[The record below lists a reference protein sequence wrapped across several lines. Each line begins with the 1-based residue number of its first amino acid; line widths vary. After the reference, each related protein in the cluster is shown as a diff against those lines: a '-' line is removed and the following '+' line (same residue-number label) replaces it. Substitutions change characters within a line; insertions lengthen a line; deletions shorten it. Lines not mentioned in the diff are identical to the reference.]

1 MVTGVYIRMNATNMT
16 LTQIREAGIKAL
28 ARELGPVGM
37 VRFLQQYETGQGN
50 YTLERDQWL
59 GEPKIN
65 DLLEEMI
72 EKSKGSDQH
81 N

>member
-1 MVTGVYIRMNATNMT
+1 MNATNMT
-16 LTQIREAGIKAL
+16 LAQIREAGIKAL

-59 GEPKIN
+59 GEPKN
-65 DLLEEMI
+65 DDLLEEI
-72 EKSKGSDQH
+72 KPKGPST
-81 N
+81 

>member
-1 MVTGVYIRMNATNMT
+1 MNATNMT

-50 YTLERDQWL
+50 YTLERDEWL
-59 GEPKIN
+59 GEPEID

-72 EKSKGSDQH
+72 EKGKRSG
-81 N
+81 